1 MNELRIEVPGIPPSN
16 NEYKTYGVISPRGK
30 RPIVKWYLT
39 EKSKAWYRDVGVFA
53 GGRRIRG
60 DQYSISYV
68 VFLPDARI
76 HDVDNFAKCIFDSLA
91 EAHGCGAI
99 DDDKRVA
106 EVHGYLRIDRQ
117 NPRTVIVIRVEQGS
131 LL

>member
-16 NEYKTYGVISPRGK
+16 NEYKTYRVVTPRGK
-30 RPIVKWYLT
+30 RPIVTWYLT
-39 EKSKAWYRDVGVFA
+39 KKAVAWYKDVAVFA
-53 GGRRIRG
+53 GGRQIRG
-60 DQYSISYV
+60 ERYSVSYV
-68 VFLPDARI
+68 VFAADARI

-106 EVHGYLRIDRQ
+106 EVHGYLRIDRA
-117 NPRTVIVIRVEQGS
+117 NPRTVVVIRVDQGS